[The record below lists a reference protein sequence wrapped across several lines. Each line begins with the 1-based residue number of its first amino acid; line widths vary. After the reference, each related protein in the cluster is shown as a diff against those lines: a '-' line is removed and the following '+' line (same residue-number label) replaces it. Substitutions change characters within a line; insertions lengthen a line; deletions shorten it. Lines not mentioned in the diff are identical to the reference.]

1 MSTVN
6 RSSLK
11 RLLSFGRL
19 GSREVQHD
27 QASISRGGGCS
38 VTLEDLKG
46 IATDQTGVKRLE
58 PIKLVASV
66 LFHPTGACDVFLEL
80 EIANPQKLPLELGE
94 IAFSVLPR
102 PDRCQCRSE
111 LFSEEPANKEPNWS
125 SMFRNYRPDDIRR
138 DHRFTYTLTTYPHAK
153 NRTSKLKNLAD
164 CSVHVT
170 PACFRVN
177 VEPAIEGVYVILHDF
192 QTLSEESPIALPGHN
207 DDETPIVEAV
217 SVYLLLSYLK
227 SPTRIDEASFIY
239 DFDFNTRPPLKF
251 GYFRLFGV
259 LPVGGVLL
267 GSQSSTPLNTHSPVR
282 AKYMFREWK
291 RITACHS
298 TRTHRVVQLASAVYD
313 QEEVYIEALVSMPGK
328 KFLKIVS
335 SFILGLI
342 CAVAINLT
350 TNSLGN
356 LGLWFLAIVAAILI
370 VASLGLVY
378 IWRC

>member
-153 NRTSKLKNLAD
+153 PHEQAEKPCRLQ
-164 CSVHVT
+164 C
-170 PACFRVN
+170 ACDSR
-177 VEPAIEGVYVILHDF
+177 
-192 QTLSEESPIALPGHN
+192 
-207 DDETPIVEAV
+207 
-217 SVYLLLSYLK
+217 LLSCERGA
-227 SPTRIDEASFIY
+227 SNRISAPCDPARF
-239 DFDFNTRPPLKF
+239 PP
-251 GYFRLFGV
+251 
-259 LPVGGVLL
+259 
-267 GSQSSTPLNTHSPVR
+267 
-282 AKYMFREWK
+282 
-291 RITACHS
+291 
-298 TRTHRVVQLASAVYD
+298 
-313 QEEVYIEALVSMPGK
+313 
-328 KFLKIVS
+328 
-335 SFILGLI
+335 
-342 CAVAINLT
+342 
-350 TNSLGN
+350 
-356 LGLWFLAIVAAILI
+356 
-370 VASLGLVY
+370 
-378 IWRC
+378 